1 MEQSQERLGS
11 RKLAERLRSEVERG
25 ERAPGSKLPSYRDL
39 ARELGLSIN
48 TVRESLRTLEQQ
60 GIVSIEHGRGAF
72 VAENPDGI
80 DAADAL
86 RTARAEIEEIC
97 AVLRDSA
104 TALTKA
110 EQRLSQVVDGLP
122 RSD

>member
-11 RKLAERLRSEVERG
+11 RELAERLRSEIERG

-39 ARELGLSIN
+39 AAELGLAIN
-48 TVRESLRTLEQQ
+48 TVRDSLRALEQQ
-60 GIVSIEHGRGAF
+60 GVVSIEHGRGAF
-72 VAENPDGI
+72 VAKQAEEVDV
-80 DAADAL
+80 DDAL
-86 RTARAEIEEIC
+86 RAARAELEEIC

-104 TALTKA
+104 TALTKT

-122 RSD
+122 RSG